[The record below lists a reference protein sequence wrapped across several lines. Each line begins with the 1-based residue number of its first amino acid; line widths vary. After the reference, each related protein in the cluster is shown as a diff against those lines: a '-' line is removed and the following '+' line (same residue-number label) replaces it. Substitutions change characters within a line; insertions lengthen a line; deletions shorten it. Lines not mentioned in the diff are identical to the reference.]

1 MDNYLELIS
10 YLEQTNKKIDRL
22 TTMVTKIAKT
32 LHLIPVTE
40 KEEKALQITQRT
52 NLAIAAKVA
61 AELDEMSP
69 KPEGVGDQSIQ
80 SLFSNGL
87 DDIFGDVIADD
98 YLTGGV

>member
-1 MDNYLELIS
+1 MDKAQEILDYLDK
-10 YLEQTNKKIDRL
+10 TNKKIDRL

-52 NLAIAAKVA
+52 NLALAAKVSE
-61 AELDEMSP
+61 ELDEMSP
-69 KPEGVGDQSIQ
+69 KPEGIGDQSIY